1 MAWKVHYMV
10 MHGVVILEMGRV
22 GVGVDS
28 LILIFFFFVEFLILL
43 ERRD

>member
-1 MAWKVHYMV
+1 MV
-10 MHGVVILEMGRV
+10 MHGVVMVILKMGRV

-28 LILIFFFFVEFLILL
+28 LILFLFFFVDFLILL